1 MTKLT
6 LGPLLYGWPADKRRG
21 FFAQIADD
29 APVDTVHLGEVV
41 CAKRL
46 PFIDPL
52 LPDLFERLERGGKEV
67 VLSTLA
73 LVMSEEDREIGR
85 AMCDAESDGWLVE
98 ANDLSAVH
106 QLTGRDFAVGPLINT
121 YDEGTVQYLAT
132 LGATRI
138 CLPPELS
145 LSTITKIAGTQLA
158 EIELQIFGRLQL
170 AISARCPHARSY
182 KLRKDGCQ
190 FICGEDLDGLDV
202 DTLDRQ
208 DFLAVNGLQTQS
220 HAYAEYS
227 DEVEALL
234 SAGVE
239 RYRLSPQD
247 CDMIS
252 VANAY
257 RALLESKID
266 PAECQAQLKLAAPN
280 PTFSNG
286 FLHGVAGVEHAA
298 AS

>member
-6 LGPLLYGWPADKRRG
+6 LGPLAYNWPADKRRD
-21 FFAQIADD
+21 FYARIADE

-52 LPDLFERLERGGKEV
+52 LPDLIERLERGGKEV

-73 LVMSEEDREIGR
+73 LVMSAEDRQINR
-85 AMCDAESDGWLVE
+85 TLCDEDHGPWLIE

-106 QLTGRDFAVGPLINT
+106 QMAAQDFAVGPLVNT
-121 YDEGTVQYLAT
+121 YDEGTAEYLAS

-145 LSTITKIAGTQLA
+145 LGTIATIAGAGLC
-158 EIELQIFGRLQL
+158 EIELQIFGRLPL
-170 AISARCPHARSY
+170 AISARCPHARAY

-190 FICGEDLDGLDV
+190 FICGEDPDGLDV
-202 DTLDRQ
+202 ETLDHQ
-208 DFLAVNGLQTQS
+208 PFLVVNGLQTQS

-227 DEVEALL
+227 GELDALK

-247 CDMIS
+247 CDMVK
-252 VANAY
+252 VADIY
-257 RALLESKID
+257 RAALDGSIDAAETQARLGLL
-266 PAECQAQLKLAAPN
+266 APN
-280 PTFSNG
+280 ATFSNG
-286 FLHGVAGVEHAA
+286 FLYGRAGVEHAE